1 MPRFV
6 PFAVIAL
13 ALFCAT
19 ALHAQPYPSKPI
31 RIIVPFPPGGAAD
44 VTARVL
50 GEHMAKGLGQP
61 ILIENRPGAGA
72 VIGYEAGA
80 RAPGDGY
87 TMLVVFPSF
96 VINAFVRSS
105 LQYQPFRDFKAVGQ
119 TISVPMAISIH
130 PSLPVKSMKDLIAL
144 ARSRP
149 GELGY
154 GTPGA
159 GTTHHFVGEML
170 GVAAGVKFNH
180 VPYSGGAPSVTAAAG
195 GHVPMLISNVSE
207 IAPFAKMGKLRA
219 LAVTTAERAETLPDV
234 PSYREAGFPQLAM
247 SNWAGIVVPAATPQA
262 VITRLNS
269 EMVSGLRNTQIQ
281 DKLKVQGMLTTP
293 GAPEQFDALLKSES
307 TRYAKAVQDSGIKL
321 D

>member
-1 MPRFV
+1 MPRFA

-80 RAPGDGY
+80 RAPGDGD

>member
-1 MPRFV
+1 MPRFF

-13 ALFCAT
+13 VLCCAT
-19 ALHAQPYPSKPI
+19 ALHAQPYPSTPI
-31 RIIVPFPPGGAAD
+31 RISVPFPPGGAAD

-96 VINAFVRSS
+96 VINAFVRSN

-130 PSLPVKSMKDLIAL
+130 PSLPVKSMQDLIAL

-219 LAVTTAERAETLPDV
+219 LVVTTAERAETLPDV

-269 EMVSGLRNTQIQ
+269 EMVSGLRNAQIQ
-281 DKLKVQGMLTTP
+281 DKLKVQGMFTTP